1 MHHPMNLK
9 VDKEILGTG
18 IVVVLLALL
27 GLIALIS
34 FII

>member
-1 MHHPMNLK
+1 MNLK

-18 IVVVLLALL
+18 IVIVLLALL
-27 GLIALIS
+27 ALIALIS

>member
-1 MHHPMNLK
+1 MNLK

-27 GLIALIS
+27 ALIALIS